1 MAFTK
6 NNAEDLFYEYL
17 GQQDDFEQEW
27 EMFQE
32 FLETEDPLTQQAT
45 EDFLDI
51 LIENLS
57 DTDPEPKK
65 RLNDAIAKA
74 LKVANS

>member
-65 RLNDAIAKA
+65 K
-74 LKVANS
+74 K

>member
-1 MAFTK
+1 MAFSRDD
-6 NNAEDLFYEYL
+6 AENLFGEYL

-27 EMFQE
+27 AMFQE
-32 FLETEDPLTQQAT
+32 FLDTEDPLTEQAT
-45 EDFLDI
+45 KDFLDI
-51 LIENLS
+51 LIEGLS